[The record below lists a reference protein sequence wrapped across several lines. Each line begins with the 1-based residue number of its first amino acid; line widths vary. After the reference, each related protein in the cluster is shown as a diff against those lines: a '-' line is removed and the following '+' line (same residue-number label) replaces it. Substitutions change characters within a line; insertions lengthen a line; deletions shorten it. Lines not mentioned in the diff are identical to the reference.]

1 MRVKKGQLRRWNIPQ
16 DDWDGRVFMT
26 VRSRIHRGEDRR
38 AELGWAG
45 ASRGEIL
52 WTILQEG
59 QLQEDIGQID
69 IFNLSEA
76 IE

>member
-1 MRVKKGQLRRWNIPQ
+1 MRVKKGQLRRWNIEY
-16 DDWDGRVFMT
+16 DDWNGKVFVT
-26 VRSRIHRGEDRR
+26 VRSRVQRGRDRR
-38 AELGWAG
+38 DELGWAG

-52 WTILQEG
+52 WEILQDGNLE
-59 QLQEDIGQID
+59 EDIGQVD